1 MEIICILI
9 VAFTL
14 LWFLIESCD
23 MENGK
28 LWKCIL
34 SVIAIF
40 CFAYLVT

>member
-1 MEIICILI
+1 MKIFCILV

-14 LWFLIESCD
+14 FWFFIESCD
-23 MENGK
+23 MKDGK

-40 CFAYLVT
+40 SFTYLVI